1 MSQLSA
7 VDVDRL
13 MSNRSAVTRSH
24 IAVRV
29 ASLFRQDTLSR
40 NERRIAED
48 IVRAFADDAAVRVRK
63 AVSYNLKRC
72 PFLPRDIAVRIA
84 EDVESVAIPF
94 LEVSEALTD
103 ADLMRIVRGHGTAK
117 QVAIARRPA
126 VSAGVAEVLVDT
138 ENEHVIL
145 SLVSNRGA
153 DIAEPSLN
161 RIVDGFADNA
171 AVTEAMVHR
180 PELPLEVSSRLIEHV
195 SDSLRRYLVAHHRLP
210 EGLAEDIALM
220 GRERTL
226 LDLVPGGGDRAP
238 VETIIRELRR
248 NNRLTPTLLLRGL
261 CSGRVDLFEAGM
273 AALAGMPVDR
283 TRQLIR
289 DAWPYGFEGVFR
301 TAGLPRPLLPAFRAA
316 FQVVTA
322 PARAD
327 RNECRRH
334 ERLVQALSADYGR
347 LGTTDLETML
357 GGLTHQLRDHH
368 GSTPH

>member
-7 VDVDRL
+7 ADVDRL
-13 MSNRSAVTRSH
+13 MSNRSVVTRSH

-72 PFLPRDIAVRIA
+72 PFLPRDIAMRIA

-126 VSAGVAEVLVDT
+126 VSANLAEVLVET

-153 DIAEPSLN
+153 DIAGPSLN
-161 RIVDGFADNA
+161 RIVDGFVDNA
-171 AVTEAMVHR
+171 AVTEALVHR
-180 PELPLEVSSRLIEHV
+180 HELPLEVASRLIAHV
-195 SDSLRRYLVAHHRLP
+195 SDSLRRHLVQHHRLP
-210 EGLAEDIALM
+210 EDLAEDIARM

-226 LDLVPGGGDRAP
+226 LDLVPDGDDRAR
-238 VETIIRELRR
+238 VATIVRELRR
-248 NNRLTPTLLLRGL
+248 NNQLTPTLLLRGL
-261 CSGRVDLFEAGM
+261 CGGRVTLFEAGM
-273 AALAGMPVDR
+273 AALAAVPVDR

-316 FQVVTA
+316 FQVATA
-322 PARAD
+322 PGGAD
-327 RNECRRH
+327 HGECRRH
-334 ERLVQALSADYGR
+334 ERLVQALSAEYGL
-347 LGTTDLETML
+347 LGTTDIETLL
-357 GGLTHQLRDHH
+357 GGLAHRLRDDPE
-368 GSTPH
+368 STPH

>member
-1 MSQLSA
+1 MSQLNA
-7 VDVDRL
+7 ADVDRL

-24 IAVRV
+24 IAVRI

-48 IVRAFADDAAVRVRK
+48 IVRAFAGDAAVRVRK

-72 PFLPRDIAVRIA
+72 PFLPRDIAMRIA

-126 VSAGVAEVLVDT
+126 VSADVAEVLVGT
-138 ENEHVIL
+138 QNEHVIL

-153 DIAEPSLN
+153 AIADPSLN

-180 PELPLEVSSRLIEHV
+180 PELPLAVSSRLIAHV
-195 SDSLRRYLVAHHRLP
+195 SDSLRLHLVEHHRLP
-210 EGLAEDIALM
+210 EDLAEDIARM

-226 LDLVPGGGDRAP
+226 LDLVPDGDDRARAEIF
-238 VETIIRELRR
+238 VGELCR
-248 NNRLTPTLLLRGL
+248 NDQLTPTLLLRAL
-261 CSGRVDLFEAGM
+261 CGGRVTLFEAGM
-273 AALAGMPVDR
+273 AALAGMPADR
-283 TRQLIR
+283 TRRLIR

-301 TAGLPRPLLPAFRAA
+301 TAELPRPLLPAFRAA
-316 FQVVTA
+316 FQAVTA
-322 PARAD
+322 PGGGD
-327 RNECRRH
+327 RSKCGRH
-334 ERLVQALSADYGR
+334 QRLVQALSAEYGI
-347 LGTTDLETML
+347 LGTTDIETML
-357 GGLTHQLRDHH
+357 GGLAHQLRDHPE
-368 GSTPH
+368 STPH